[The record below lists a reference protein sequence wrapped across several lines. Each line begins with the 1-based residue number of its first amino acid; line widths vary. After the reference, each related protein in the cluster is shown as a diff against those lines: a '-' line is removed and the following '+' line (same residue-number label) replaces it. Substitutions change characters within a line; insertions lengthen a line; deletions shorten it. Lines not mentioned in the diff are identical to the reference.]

1 MLTTRFTE
9 LVGCSV
15 PIQQAPIGSVASPA
29 LAVAVANAGGVGSI
43 AAFGMTAHSLDEML
57 ADMTSR
63 TSGVLTVNFVTN
75 DVDREAVAVAAR
87 RVRIVDF
94 FWSDPDASLVEIAHA
109 GGALACWQVGSLS
122 EAQAAAAAGCDL
134 IAVQGVEAGGHVRGY
149 STLLPLLAA
158 VLDEIQL
165 PVLAAGG
172 IGGGRALAAVLAAG
186 AAGARMGTR
195 FIATDESGAHPDYK
209 QAVVDA
215 TAGSTAI
222 SGAFAICPLCATSP
236 RPRVLRRCI
245 SAVQAFENDVVGEV
259 TIAGKTV
266 PVPKGSGQPPL
277 AGSTGAVEAMVM
289 YAGESVAAIHEIA
302 PAAKIIEVLCAEAER
317 LLAHQ

>member
-15 PIQQAPIGSVASPA
+15 PIQQAPIGSVATPA

-43 AAFGMTAHSLDEML
+43 AAFGMKAHSLDEML
-57 ADMTSR
+57 AGMTSR
-63 TSGVLTVNFVTN
+63 TSGVLSVNFVTN
-75 DVDREAVAVAAR
+75 DMDRDAVAVAAE

-94 FWSDPDASLVEIAHA
+94 FWADPDASVVEIAHA

-122 EAQAAAAAGCDL
+122 EARAAAEAGCDL

-149 STLLPLLAA
+149 GAPLPLLGA
-158 VLDEIQL
+158 VLDEIEL

-172 IGGGRALAAVLAAG
+172 IGGGRAIAAVLAAG

-195 FIATDESGAHPDYK
+195 FIATDESGAHPTYK

-215 TAGSTAI
+215 SAGSTAI
-222 SGAFAICPLCATSP
+222 SDAFASVPSA
-236 RPRVLRRCI
+236 RRVLARGSCVVAYLPSGHSKMTS
-245 SAVQAFENDVVGEV
+245 SA
-259 TIAGKTV
+259 
-266 PVPKGSGQPPL
+266 
-277 AGSTGAVEAMVM
+277 
-289 YAGESVAAIHEIA
+289 
-302 PAAKIIEVLCAEAER
+302 R
-317 LLAHQ
+317 

>member
-1 MLTTRFTE
+1 VLTTRFTE

-15 PIQQAPIGSVASPA
+15 PIQQAPIGSVATPA
-29 LAVAVANAGGVGSI
+29 LAVTVANAGGVGSI
-43 AAFGMTAHSLDEML
+43 AAYGMKAHSLDEML

-63 TSGVLTVNFVTN
+63 TSGVLSVNFVTN
-75 DVDREAVAVAAR
+75 DIDRDAVAVAAG

-94 FWSDPDASLVEIAHA
+94 FWADPDASLVQLAHA

-122 EAQAAAAAGCDL
+122 EARAAVDAGCDL

-149 STLLPLLAA
+149 GALLPLLGA
-158 VLDEIQL
+158 VLDEIDL

-172 IGGGRALAAVLAAG
+172 IGGGRALAAVLVAG
-186 AAGARMGTR
+186 AAGARIGTR

-209 QAVVDA
+209 QAVVEA
-215 TAGSTAI
+215 SAGSTAI
-222 SGAFAICPLCATSP
+222 SDAFSICPLCATSP

-245 SAVQAFENDVVGEV
+245 SAVRAFENDIVGEV
-259 TIAGKTV
+259 TIAGRSV
-266 PVPKGSGQPPL
+266 PVEKGSGQPPL
-277 AGSTGAVEAMVM
+277 TGSTGAVDAMVM

-302 PAAKIIEVLCAEAER
+302 PAAEVIEVMCKDAER

>member
-9 LVGCSV
+9 LVGCTV
-15 PIQQAPIGSVASPA
+15 PIQQAPIGSVATPT
-29 LAVAVANAGGVGSI
+29 LAVAVATACGVRSI
-43 AAFGMTAHSLDEML
+43 AAFGMKARSLDAML

-63 TSGVLTVNFVTN
+63 TSGALAVNFLTN
-75 DVDREAVAVAAR
+75 DPDRDAVAVAAR

-94 FWSDPDASLVEIAHA
+94 FWADPDASLVELAHA

-122 EAQAAAAAGCDL
+122 EARAAVEAGCDL
-134 IAVQGVEAGGHVRGY
+134 IAVQGLEAGGHVRAY
-149 STLLPLLAA
+149 SALLPRLAA
-158 VLDEIQL
+158 VLDEIEV

-186 AAGARMGTR
+186 AAGARIGTR

-222 SGAFAICPLCATSP
+222 SDAFAICPLCATSP
-236 RPRVLRRCI
+236 RPRLLRRSI
-245 SAVQAFENDVVGEV
+245 SAVRGFEDDVVGEV
-259 TIAGKTV
+259 TIGGTTV
-266 PVPKGSGQPPL
+266 PVARGSGQPPL
-277 AGSTGAVEAMVM
+277 ASSTGAIDAMAM

-302 PAAKIIEVLCAEAER
+302 PAAEVIDVMCKEAER

>member
-1 MLTTRFTE
+1 MTTRFTE

-15 PIQQAPIGSVASPA
+15 PIQQAPIGSVATPA

-43 AAFGMTAHSLDEML
+43 AAFGMRAHSLDEML
-57 ADMTSR
+57 AEMTSQ
-63 TSGVLTVNFVTN
+63 TSGVLSVNFVTN
-75 DVDREAVAVAAR
+75 DIDRDAVAVAAG

-94 FWSDPDASLVEIAHA
+94 FWADPDASLVEIAHA

-122 EAQAAAAAGCDL
+122 EARAAAEAGCDL

-149 STLLPLLAA
+149 GALLPLLGA
-158 VLDEIQL
+158 VLDEIEL

-172 IGGGRALAAVLAAG
+172 IGGGRAIAAVLAAG

-215 TAGSTAI
+215 SAGSTAI
-222 SGAFAICPLCATSP
+222 SDAFSICPLCATSP

-245 SAVQAFENDVVGEV
+245 SAVRAFENDVVGEV
-259 TIAGKTV
+259 TIAGRSV
-266 PVPKGSGQPPL
+266 PVVKGSGQPPL
-277 AGSTGAVEAMVM
+277 ADSTGAVEAMVM

-302 PAAKIIEVLCAEAER
+302 PAAEVIEVMGKDAER
-317 LLAHQ
+317 FLAHQ

>member
-1 MLTTRFTE
+1 MTTRFTE

-94 FWSDPDASLVEIAHA
+94 FWSDPDASLVELAHA

-149 STLLPLLAA
+149 SALLPLLAA
-158 VLDEIQL
+158 VLDEIEL

-222 SGAFAICPLCATSP
+222 SDAFAICPLCATSP

-302 PAAKIIEVLCAEAER
+302 PAAKVIEVLCNEAER